1 MDTMGIEPHPTPE
14 DRLRALAAGQASV
27 LEPLAQMQ
35 MGTLE
40 RSGLDRETYLLV
52 RLAALV
58 ATDAGP
64 VSYRAHL
71 EAPGGPPGLPVA
83 KILGGLGAIAPLVG
97 SARVL
102 SAAAKLDLAGLI
114 PTGARRITPS
124 G

>member
-1 MDTMGIEPHPTPE
+1 MGIEPLPTPE

-27 LEPLAQMQ
+27 LEPLARMQ
-35 MGTLE
+35 TGTLE

-58 ATDAGP
+58 ATDAAP
-64 VSYRAHL
+64 VSYSAHL
-71 EAPGGPPGLPVA
+71 DAPGGPGLPVA
-83 KILGGLGAIAPLVG
+83 KIIGVFGAIAPLVG

-102 SAAAKLDLAGLI
+102 SAASKLDLAGLV
-114 PTGARRITPS
+114 PLGPRRITPS

>member
-1 MDTMGIEPHPTPE
+1 MGIEPLPTPE

-27 LEPLAQMQ
+27 LAPLARMQ
-35 MGTLE
+35 TGTLE

-58 ATDAGP
+58 ATDAAP
-64 VSYRAHL
+64 VSYAAHL
-71 EAPGGPPGLPVA
+71 DAPGGPGVPVA
-83 KILGGLGAIAPLVG
+83 KIIGVFEAIAPLVG

-102 SAAAKLDLAGLI
+102 SAASRLDLAGLV
-114 PTGARRITPS
+114 PLGPRRITPS

>member
-1 MDTMGIEPHPTPE
+1 MSIEPHPTPE

-27 LEPLAQMQ
+27 LESLAQMQ
-35 MGTLE
+35 AGTLE

-58 ATDAGP
+58 ATDAAP

-71 EAPGGPPGLPVA
+71 GAPGGPGLPVA
-83 KILGGLGAIAPLVG
+83 RIVGVLGAIAPLVG

-102 SAAAKLDLAGLI
+102 SAASKLDLAGLLL
-114 PTGARRITPS
+114 PAKPPRITPS

>member
-1 MDTMGIEPHPTPE
+1 MGIEPYPTPE

-27 LEPLAQMQ
+27 LESLAQMQ
-35 MGTLE
+35 AGTLE

-58 ATDAGP
+58 ATDAAA
-64 VSYRAHL
+64 VSYPAHL
-71 EAPGGPPGLPVA
+71 GGPGEEAGLPVP
-83 KILGGLGAIAPLVG
+83 KIIGVFGAIAPLVG

-102 SAAAKLDLAGLI
+102 SAASRLDRAGLL
-114 PTGARRITPS
+114 PAEPRRITPS